1 MNNNELHDISD
12 NLLNLLFQIHNRLFN
27 PSEMVKGVSIPPSH
41 VKVIF
46 YLSQKKSMSVS
57 DVAKCLDISKP
68 NMTPIID
75 KLISNGLVN
84 RYTDP
89 NDRRKINIE
98 LTEKAHN
105 LLKNKKREI
114 KNNLFNKIST
124 LNDEDLY
131 KLDASI
137 REMYDILIKLKKWAI
152 NIAHF

>member
-1 MNNNELHDISD
+1 
-12 NLLNLLFQIHNRLFN
+12 
-27 PSEMVKGVSIPPSH
+27 MVKGVSIPPSH

-137 REMYDILIKLKKWAI
+137 REMYDILIKLKK
-152 NIAHF
+152 

>member
-114 KNNLFNKIST
+114 KDNLFNKIST

>member
-1 MNNNELHDISD
+1 MNNNELKDISD

-41 VKVIF
+41 MKVIF
-46 YLSQKKSMSVS
+46 YLSRKKSMSVS

-75 KLISNGLVN
+75 KLINEGFVY

-98 LTEKAHN
+98 LTEKAH
-105 LLKNKKREI
+105 LFLKNKELEI
-114 KNNLFNKIST
+114 KNSLLTKIST
-124 LNDEDLY
+124 LDDEDLH
-131 KLDASI
+131 KLDI
-137 REMYDILIKLKKWAI
+137 TIKDMYDILIKLKK
-152 NIAHF
+152 

>member
-89 NDRRKINIE
+89 NDRRKLNIE

-137 REMYDILIKLKKWAI
+137 REMYDILIKLKK
-152 NIAHF
+152 

>member
-68 NMTPIID
+68 NMTPIIY

>member
-1 MNNNELHDISD
+1 
-12 NLLNLLFQIHNRLFN
+12 LLFQIHNRLFN

-137 REMYDILIKLKKWAI
+137 REMYDILIKLKK
-152 NIAHF
+152 

>member
-131 KLDASI
+131 KLDALI

>member
-137 REMYDILIKLKKWAI
+137 RDMYDILVKLKKWAI

>member
-1 MNNNELHDISD
+1 MNNNELKDISD

-41 VKVIF
+41 MKVIF
-46 YLSQKKSMSVS
+46 YLSRKKSMSVS

-75 KLISNGLVN
+75 KLINEGFVY

-98 LTEKAHN
+98 LTEKAH
-105 LLKNKKREI
+105 LFLKNKELEI
-114 KNNLFNKIST
+114 KNSLLTKIST
-124 LNDEDLY
+124 LDDEDLH
-131 KLDASI
+131 KLNITIKD
-137 REMYDILIKLKKWAI
+137 MYDILIKLKK
-152 NIAHF
+152 